1 MVFAISEVR
10 GIVARAC
17 ARPDVL
23 HACAQRD
30 LGAIILVLKT
40 LGVTQG
46 QISEL
51 TGISQGRLSEWATG
65 KRKPR
70 SPSTFES
77 FASGLAMPSA
87 AREALGLPA
96 EAPASSG
103 LVLAHSRTAP
113 PDVNVG
119 LEYPDTL
126 AQATVN
132 VSALWLADLNDQ
144 QTVERGLVTPAA
156 WNEASLRWLVAP
168 ASVGPRADSATGGVR
183 VGMGDVE
190 RFRDTVDVFRAL
202 DNRFGGGHAR
212 DALIQYLRSDAVR
225 LLRGRYSDGVGS
237 ALLSAVADATQLA
250 AWMTYDSTPHSP
262 QAQKYFIQALGLAQA
277 SGDRLMGAGIL
288 DAMSHQATYT
298 GRFREAANLAQA
310 ARAGTAGIATAGLTA
325 HFHAMEA
332 RALARM
338 GETKACELS
347 LAAAVAEYERRR
359 PEDDPDWFQYFDE
372 AELSAEFGHC
382 LRDLGQAKGAADYAG
397 RSVGATS
404 DGRFARS
411 DFFATMVLAD
421 AHLAAGDAEQ
431 ACATA
436 LVALSVGE
444 KVRSGRC
451 VSYLREFRDHLGLAE
466 GSASV
471 RGFGEQAMASRMW
484 RIASRPSGAAAV
496 A

>member
-1 MVFAISEVR
+1 MALAISEVR
-10 GIVARAC
+10 AAVERAC

-23 HACAQRD
+23 DACERRD
-30 LGAIILVLKT
+30 LGAIIMALKP

-46 QISEL
+46 RISEL
-51 TGISQGRLSEWATG
+51 TGISQGRLSEYATG
-65 KRKPR
+65 RRRP
-70 SPSTFES
+70 SATSTFES
-77 FASGLAMPSA
+77 FACGLGMPTA
-87 AREALGLPA
+87 ARKALGLGA
-96 EAPASSG
+96 GGASSSG
-103 LVLAHSRTAP
+103 VILSHARRTAGV
-113 PDVNVG
+113 DVG
-119 LEYPDTL
+119 LEYPPTP

-132 VSALWLADLNDQ
+132 VSALWQADLDDQ
-144 QTVERGLVTPAA
+144 RVVERGLVTPAA

-168 ASVGPRADSATGGVR
+168 ASAGALARAAVADGVR

-190 RFRDTVDVFRAL
+190 RFLDTVEVFRDL

-212 DALIQYLRSDAVR
+212 EALIQYLRSDAVR

-237 ALLSAVADATQLA
+237 ALMSAVADATQLA

-332 RALARM
+332 RALARL

-359 PEDDPDWFQYFDE
+359 PEDDPNWFQYFDE
-372 AELSAEFGHC
+372 AELAAEFGHC

-421 AHLAAGDAEQ
+421 AHLAAGDAEA
-431 ACATA
+431 ACAVA
-436 LVALSVGE
+436 LVALGVGE

-451 VSYLREFRDHLGLAE
+451 VSYLREFRDHLSVAE
-466 GSASV
+466 GAAVV
-471 RGFGEQAMASRMW
+471 REFGDQAVQSRMW
-484 RIASRPSGAAAV
+484 RIASRPSGVAAV